1 MNADQRKQMS
11 QPHSFN
17 ELALSYVAS
26 HAANMSDAQRY
37 RRLEHLGSYL
47 LTFFGALPLSDISPS
62 KLQKFTYHL
71 EELGLKDKE
80 IQACLVS
87 FRMPLNFGSRIR
99 RTRIAGSVSLE
110 TWFSTVA
117 VLRWQLSAVPGM
129 LPTTKRAKRKSG
141 NFGRRS
147 IVSKKCN
154 P

>member
-87 FRMPLNFGSRIR
+87 FRMCVKHAIHQHWEVNRALLQPVMMNDGFLPE
-99 RTRIAGSVSLE
+99 AK
-110 TWFSTVA
+110 
-117 VLRWQLSAVPGM
+117 QLSEQEFSN
-129 LPTTKRAKRKSG
+129 LYQDLLQDLTSEL
-141 NFGRRS
+141 FQ
-147 IVSKKCN
+147 
-154 P
+154 